1 MTCQEN
7 RTAPIDLEKSREPR
21 PSLDNSIAHQT
32 PTLSLEDK
40 IYMIESEQHLKGTR
54 ILLLILMISVL
65 LGLMIP
71 VIIIMQKVDDIESLK
86 AWTKVSVGVN
96 LIHLLILDT
105 LACMAFSI
113 LFKNCKD
120 ISSIWM
126 RIWSAALVNNF
137 DIRSLIS
144 LNLELK

>member
-1 MTCQEN
+1 M
-7 RTAPIDLEKSREPR
+7 
-21 PSLDNSIAHQT
+21 
-32 PTLSLEDK
+32 SLEDK

-96 LIHLLILDT
+96 LIHLLISDT

-120 ISSIWM
+120 ISSKWM
-126 RIWSAALVNNF
+126 RVWSAALVNNF

-144 LNLELK
+144 LNLELR